1 MLMIFIAFVP
11 IWGN

>member
-1 MLMIFIAFVP
+1 MLMVFIAFVP